1 MLSYRHAFH
10 AGNHADVLKHFV
22 FSQVLQYFN
31 QKEKPYWVIDTHAG
45 AGMYGLKSE
54 FAQKNAEF
62 EDGVARLIN
71 AKNLPVALENFK
83 KIVLNFNQ
91 NNGLTVYPGS
101 PKIAEYC
108 CREQDKLRLFEL
120 HPSDFKLLTENFSG
134 NEKQTKV
141 LQQDG
146 FVGIK
151 ACLPPPTKRAVVL
164 VDPPYEVK
172 DDYEKVVETIKDSL
186 KRFATGTYLIWYP
199 LLQRPEPQWMI
210 KNLSHL
216 NISSWL
222 NVTLSVQT
230 PASDG
235 FGMYGSGMFV
245 INPPWTLPKVLDE
258 SIPTMKQLLAID
270 ERAEFHIDA
279 QIS

>member
-45 AGMYGLKSE
+45 AGMYALKSE
-54 FAQKNAEF
+54 FAKKNAEF
-62 EDGVARLIN
+62 EDGIARLIN
-71 AKNLPVALENFK
+71 AKDLPTPLEDFK
-83 KIVLNFNQ
+83 KIILNFNQ
-91 NNGLTVYPGS
+91 KDALAFYPGS

-120 HPSDFKLLTENFSG
+120 HPSDFKLLTENFLD

-146 FVGIK
+146 FTGIK

-164 VDPPYEVK
+164 IDPPYEMK
-172 DDYEKVVETIKDSL
+172 DDYEKVVETIKDGL

-199 LLQRPEPQWMI
+199 LLQRAEPQFMI
-210 KNLSHL
+210 NHLSQLNLA
-216 NISSWL
+216 SWL
-222 NVTLSVQT
+222 NVTLSVQA
-230 PASDG
+230 PPRDG

-245 INPPWTLPKVLDE
+245 INPPWVLPKMLE
-258 SIPTMKQLLAID
+258 EIMPTMKQLLAID

>member
-10 AGNHADVLKHFV
+10 AGNHADVLKHFM

-45 AGMYGLKSE
+45 AGMYELKSE
-54 FAQKNAEF
+54 FAKKNAEF
-62 EDGVARLIN
+62 EDGIARLVN
-71 AKNLPVALENFK
+71 AKDLPVPLEDFK
-83 KIVLNFNQ
+83 KIILNFNQ
-91 NNGLTVYPGS
+91 KDALAFYPGS

-120 HPSDFKLLTENFSG
+120 HPSDFKILTENFLD

-146 FVGIK
+146 FTGIK
-151 ACLPPPTKRAVVL
+151 ACLPPPTKRAVIL
-164 VDPPYEVK
+164 IDPPYEVK
-172 DDYEKVVETIKDSL
+172 DDYAKVVETIKDGL
-186 KRFATGTYLIWYP
+186 KRFSTGTYLIWYP
-199 LLQRPEPQWMI
+199 LLQRAEPQLMI
-210 KNLSHL
+210 KNLSHM
-216 NISSWL
+216 NIASWL
-222 NVTLSVQT
+222 NVTLSVHA

-245 INPPWTLPKVLDE
+245 INPPWVLPKMLKE
-258 SIPTMKQLLAID
+258 IMPTMKQLLAID
-270 ERAEFHIDA
+270 EHAEFHIDA